1 MFELKKIGFIK
12 RASAWLL
19 DAILLAVLATGFM
32 WIISLICN
40 FEEEADVL
48 EQYTAERYEFQKE
61 YMPKIAEH
69 YGFVYT
75 ATYDDAVHNVD
86 YEASKDGKAATV
98 DDILAAMVEEIAS
111 FCGYT
116 FEMHEESYLLKAP
129 DGSAATISD
138 LSAALGTAEGERPE
152 MAAVFQSYAA
162 LTSAQAY
169 GSQYQYVN
177 TMLFMM
183 VSVGIFLAYLILEFI
198 LPVILKN
205 GQTVG
210 KKVFSICLVRP
221 DCVRITTLALFGRVV
236 IGKFAIETMFP
247 VLLIFLF
254 FYGQLGLLAL
264 ILLGALLLLNTILF
278 FATKNHTPIH
288 DILAFTV
295 AADMKEQ
302 MIYASEEELNE
313 RKAELR
319 KAEVQ
324 GSLSDQT

>member
-1 MFELKKIGFIK
+1 MFELKTIGIIK

-61 YMPKIAEH
+61 CMAGLAAR
-69 YGFVYT
+69 YGFDYVV
-75 ATYDDAVHNVD
+75 ASYDDAVYD
-86 YEASKDGKAATV
+86 IDATLSKDGKRIEKYTQV
-98 DDILAAMVEEIAS
+98 TDELIKEIAA
-111 FCGYT
+111 FCGFT
-116 FEMHEESYLLKAP
+116 FERKT
-129 DGSAATISD
+129 DGSATLLGPDGKSATLED
-138 LSAALGTAEGERPE
+138 LSAALTAAQDPPE
-152 MAAVFQSYAA
+152 VAQTFLRYASLTPDSVFS
-162 LTSAQAY
+162 
-169 GSQYQYVN
+169 GQYQYIN

-247 VLLIFLF
+247 VLLVFLF
-254 FYGQLGLLAL
+254 FYGMLGVFAP
-264 ILLGALLLLNTILF
+264 ILLGALLLLNIILF
-278 FATKNHTPIH
+278 FVTKNYTPIH

-302 MIYASEEELNE
+302 VIFASEEELNE

-319 KAEVQ
+319 AAEVR
-324 GSLSDQT
+324 SEASD